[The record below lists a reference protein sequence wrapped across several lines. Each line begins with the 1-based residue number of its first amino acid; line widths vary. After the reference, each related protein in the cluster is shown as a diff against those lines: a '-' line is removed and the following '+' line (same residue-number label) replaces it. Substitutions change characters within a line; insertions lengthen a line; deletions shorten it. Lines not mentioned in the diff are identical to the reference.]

1 MRQRRKT
8 EQVAIGNVAI
18 GGHNPIAVQT
28 MAAVKTNDVDAVVA
42 QAKAAFEAGCH
53 IFRVSVFDKED
64 SECLGAIKKRIPM
77 PLVADIHFRP
87 SFAMKAIEE
96 GVDKVRLNPGNIGGL
111 EASKP
116 VILAAKNKGIPIR
129 LGVNSGS
136 VERDLLEKYGA
147 PTAEAMVESAMR
159 HVEFCESLGFHDIVI
174 SIKSTDLQT
183 TLENYRLL
191 SKATEYPLH
200 VGLTEAGMPG
210 YGRVKSALGI
220 GMLLLEGIG
229 DTIRVSLTK
238 GTEATACVEEV
249 QAAYDIL
256 KATGVQMQGPEV
268 IACPSC
274 GRIAIN
280 LEEAVNAV
288 LGEIKRL
295 GVTEPIK
302 ISILGCAV
310 NGPGEAREADVGVAG
325 GSGEALIFSDGKIVK
340 KVPEAQLVSALMDE
354 VLSFIDR
361 RKKKSS
367 ENGHN
372 D

>member
-1 MRQRRKT
+1 VRQRRKT
-8 EQVAIGNVAI
+8 EEVAIGNVMI

-42 QAKAAFEAGCH
+42 QAKAAYEAGCH

-64 SECLGAIKKRIPM
+64 AECLGAIKKRIPM

-87 SFAMKAIEE
+87 SFAMKALEE

-111 EASKP
+111 EAAKP
-116 VILAAKNKGIPIR
+116 VILEAKKRGTPIR

-136 VERDLLEKYGA
+136 VEKDLLQKYGY
-147 PTAEAMVESAMR
+147 PSAEAMVESAMR
-159 HVEFCESLGFHDIVI
+159 HVEFCESLGFRDIVI

-210 YGRVKSALGI
+210 YGHVKSALGI

-238 GTEATACVEEV
+238 GAQPNACVEEV
-249 QAAYDIL
+249 RAAFDIL
-256 KATGVQMQGPEV
+256 KATGVQMDGPEV

-274 GRIAIN
+274 GRIDIE
-280 LEEAVNAV
+280 LEPAVAAV
-288 LGEIKRL
+288 KAELQKRGIKD
-295 GVTEPIK
+295 PIK

-325 GSGEALIFSDGKIVK
+325 GKEEALIFRGGKITR
-340 KVPEAQLVSALMDE
+340 KVPEAQLVSALLEE
-354 VLSFIDR
+354 VETFI
-361 RKKKSS
+361 KEK
-367 ENGHN
+367 H
-372 D
+372 